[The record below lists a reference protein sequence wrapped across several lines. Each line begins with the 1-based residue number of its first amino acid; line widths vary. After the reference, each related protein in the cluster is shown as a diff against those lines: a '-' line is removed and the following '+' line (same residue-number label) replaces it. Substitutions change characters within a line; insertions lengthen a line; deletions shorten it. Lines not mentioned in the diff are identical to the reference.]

1 MYTNT
6 KMKHAIAILL
16 LTIIYTSQLHAQNM
30 WKYDFVVPNDGSF
43 TEAIRRA
50 NQRPDKSKRFRIFVR
65 SGNYRVK
72 GGKNTL
78 TTYVNGNEVSFPS
91 PVTTLTA
98 PNTSIIGEGMT
109 NSQVENC
116 PRYDGLTRTS
126 TLFLNGADSTYIQDI
141 ELWSNYR
148 DDPKACDEN
157 VVALNEKNCT
167 GNILKNVSLIGLK
180 NTYYTS
186 DSGRTYLEDCTIEG
200 TTDIISGGGTVV
212 FNRCKIKIS
221 PRGKNMRRRTV
232 SAPSTLKNQSYGY
245 IFNDCTIEGDTT
257 ANSSFFL
264 AHPWKNSPRT
274 VFLNTIMEV
283 TPAPA
288 GWDDLYGDYPAQFS
302 EYGSMTPDFQLI
314 DTSVRK
320 KSFKDKTG
328 AYRDADFDV
337 VLTPDEADSYSID
350 SVFSTWVPENATM
363 QVIPPIPTL
372 TGRTLTWESIPEA
385 SCYAIVR
392 DNAVIGFT
400 TSNKYTIPKGT
411 YEGACFAIRC
421 ANWYGGL
428 GPKSTEVVYPQR

>member
-1 MYTNT
+1 
-6 KMKHAIAILL
+6 MKHAISIILQ
-16 LTIIYTSQLHAQNM
+16 IIIFASPLHSQQM
-30 WKYDFVVPNDGSF
+30 WKYDFIVPNDGSF
-43 TEAIRRA
+43 TEAIRKA

-72 GGKNTL
+72 GGQ
-78 TTYVNGNEVSFPS
+78 TTATSYIDGREVTYSV

-98 PNTSIIGEGMT
+98 PNTSIIGEGMA

-116 PRYDGLTRTS
+116 PRHEGLTQTS

-148 DDPKACDEN
+148 DDPKACNEK

-180 NTYYTS
+180 NVYYTS

-200 TTDIISGGGTVV
+200 TTDIISGGGTVL
-212 FNRCKIKIS
+212 FNRCQIKIS
-221 PRGKNMRRRTV
+221 PRGHNMRRRAVT
-232 SAPSTLKNQSYGY
+232 APSTLQNQPYGY
-245 IFNDCTIEGDTT
+245 IFNDCTIEGDTS
-257 ANSSFFL
+257 ANKRFVL
-264 AHPWKNSPRT
+264 GHPWKNSPRT

-283 TPAPA
+283 VPAPS
-288 GWDDLYGDYPAQFS
+288 GWDDLYGDTPALFA

-314 DTSVRK
+314 DTSMRK

-328 AYRDADFDV
+328 AYVDAGFDV
-337 VLTPDEADSYSID
+337 VLSPEEAEHYTID
-350 SVFSTWVPENATM
+350 SIFSTWIPENATM
-363 QVIPPIPTL
+363 QVVPPIPTL
-372 TGRTLTWESIPEA
+372 NGRTLTWESVPEA

-392 DNAVIGFT
+392 DNAVIDFT
-400 TSNKYTIPKGT
+400 TSNKYIIPRGT
-411 YEGACFAIRC
+411 YEGACFSIRC

-428 GPKSTEVVYPQR
+428 GHKSAEVVYPQR